1 MIKTKF
7 VFAVSMVAM
16 MAVNVANAEIAATSY
31 VDKGVTTATNAANAA
46 QKSANAANTAAGNA
60 QTSAN
65 NAQVAA
71 DNAQASADAAAASAE
86 MANDAVAKKENASNK
101 VNALTDTTDKDTAFP
116 TVTLTETLISEA
128 NNDVMDNV
136 NTKLASVSS
145 SGTGSVVK
153 AVAKDGTAVK
163 ATLGYVTTSDI
174 TDGTITNAD
183 IASNA
188 AIAISKISGLQTA
201 LDGKQATLTIDTALS
216 SSSTNPVQ
224 NKVVNTALAGKQATI
239 SDLSTIRSGAA
250 AGATAVQPEDLGA
263 LATKSTIVTGDI
275 TDGTITNADIASNAA
290 IAISKISGLQT
301 ALDGKQA
308 TLTIDTALSSS
319 STNPVQNKVVN
330 TALAGKQATI
340 SDLAT
345 IRSGASAGA
354 TAVQPGTLTTEL
366 AKKENASNKVNALTD
381 TTDKDTAFPTVTL
394 TETLISEANNDVMDN
409 VNTKLASVSSSG
421 TGSVVKAV
429 AKDGTAVKATLGYIG
444 SSDITD
450 GSITS
455 ADIKDATIATGD
467 IAAGAVTAAKTTGI
481 YGYIPSGT
489 DKSGTAEIWVE

>member
-163 ATLGYVTTSDI
+163 ATLGY
-174 TDGTITNAD
+174 
-183 IASNA
+183 
-188 AIAISKISGLQTA
+188 
-201 LDGKQATLTIDTALS
+201 
-216 SSSTNPVQ
+216 
-224 NKVVNTALAGKQATI
+224 
-239 SDLSTIRSGAA
+239 
-250 AGATAVQPEDLGA
+250 
-263 LATKSTIVTGDI
+263 
-275 TDGTITNADIASNAA
+275 
-290 IAISKISGLQT
+290 
-301 ALDGKQA
+301 
-308 TLTIDTALSSS
+308 
-319 STNPVQNKVVN
+319 
-330 TALAGKQATI
+330 
-340 SDLAT
+340 
-345 IRSGASAGA
+345 
-354 TAVQPGTLTTEL
+354 
-366 AKKENASNKVNALTD
+366 
-381 TTDKDTAFPTVTL
+381 
-394 TETLISEANNDVMDN
+394 
-409 VNTKLASVSSSG
+409 
-421 TGSVVKAV
+421 
-429 AKDGTAVKATLGYIG
+429 IG